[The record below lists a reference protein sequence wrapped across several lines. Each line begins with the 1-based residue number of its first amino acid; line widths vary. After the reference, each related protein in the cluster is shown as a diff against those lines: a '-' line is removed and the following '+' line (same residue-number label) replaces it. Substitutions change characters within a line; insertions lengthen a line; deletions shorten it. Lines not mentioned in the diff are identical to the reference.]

1 MESHI
6 CLSGNEQH
14 IGNLSMRL
22 REFLRSKNYVD
33 FENKPDPKY
42 ETQLRRI
49 TFYLILNTEATFKYD
64 LNEDPTVVHIL
75 QNCPQLSKFLLIHC
89 IWSLN
94 LARFFY
100 ECITY
105 TPHWFAWQF
114 LEPTVDSL
122 KDGDPFEV
130 LVRIENLTT
139 SIYLNVARTDYGCFG
154 NVDKKIVLRK
164 YLDHTMD
171 LLRHFYTRD
180 SEKFTRWSKRLQA
193 KYLGFMLNHI
203 MNAILR
209 CFHYYQYMPCAKIE
223 DKYELFRLMKDR
235 EPQLKTEIDAGYSE
249 VTKEILHGINVA
261 LLNSL
266 QTNVMMVSLDIY
278 LEWAEI
284 DVNEEYTLQRQVGEA
299 AYALNQLLLTE
310 TKLFEHDVSKQ
321 LTTIATR
328 PTTILELARSAGIGE
343 IIKKLDSLDLDAGI
357 RSVWLTEFIDR
368 GVFVLD
374 SLECLETIEGN
385 IEYLSLK
392 HVQTMITTLI
402 SMQQCGALTG
412 TDSNNKFKS
421 VLVAAVEKFK
431 IPEIQQIIWY
441 VINKTTNDNSA
452 PSSIDDFVVEVPGY
466 LAALTELF
474 NKSGT
479 ALNTKQSYVLMF
491 QNPVRFH
498 CHLLT
503 TATKSDQQQHDCLAF
518 LAKIPS
524 FISQRYCARSL
535 GEIIRGIASMA
546 EPERRLV
553 PQLIAKMPG
562 QYFQPTRSFYQ
573 PFLYQLVFDALR
585 NKDFDVIETI
595 LLALQLIVRTTDQTC
610 LEVAPPLLFMCASL
624 VDHYRWDITTYTD
637 KRQNIVE
644 IGIDIL
650 KVLQNRFL
658 PNATVNGKLSN
669 VIRIKTLLTLPIFHR
684 QTIYRYEMCQP
695 QANDTILRAK
705 VFTSRCFSSTATF
718 C

>member
-1 MESHI
+1 M
-6 CLSGNEQH
+6 
-14 IGNLSMRL
+14 
-22 REFLRSKNYVD
+22 
-33 FENKPDPKY
+33 
-42 ETQLRRI
+42 
-49 TFYLILNTEATFKYD
+49 
-64 LNEDPTVVHIL
+64 
-75 QNCPQLSKFLLIHC
+75 
-89 IWSLN
+89 
-94 LARFFY
+94 
-100 ECITY
+100 
-105 TPHWFAWQF
+105 
-114 LEPTVDSL
+114 DSL

-171 LLRHFYTRD
+171 LLRHFYTSD
-180 SEKFTRWSKRLQA
+180 SEKFKRWSKRLQA
-193 KYLGFMLNHI
+193 KYLGFMINHI
-203 MNAILR
+203 MNSILH

-223 DKYELFRLMKDR
+223 DKYVLFRLMKDR
-235 EPQLKTEIDAGYSE
+235 EPLLKKEIDVGYSE

-266 QTNVMMVSLDIY
+266 QTNVMMVSVDIF
-278 LEWAEI
+278 LEWNEV

-299 AYALNQLLLTE
+299 AFAIKQLLLTE
-310 TKLFEHDVSKQ
+310 SNLFQHDVLIQ
-321 LTTIATR
+321 LNSIATK
-328 PTTILELARSAGIGE
+328 PTTVLELARAAGIGE

-368 GVFVLD
+368 GIFVLD
-374 SLECLETIEGN
+374 SIECLETIEGN

-392 HVQTMITTLI
+392 HVQTMITTLL
-402 SMQQCGALTG
+402 SMQQCGALTD

-441 VINKTTNDNSA
+441 VITKMTNANDSSA
-452 PSSIDDFVVEVPGY
+452 PSSNDDFKVEVPGY

-474 NKSGT
+474 NKSGN

-491 QNPVRFH
+491 QNPIRFH
-498 CHLLT
+498 RHLLT
-503 TATKSDQQQHDCLAF
+503 TATKSDQQQRDCLAF

-535 GEIIRGIASMA
+535 GEIIEGVASMT

-553 PQLIAKMPG
+553 PQLISKMPG
-562 QYFQPTRSFYQ
+562 LYFQPTRSFYQ

-585 NKDFDVIETI
+585 RKDADVIETV
-595 LLALQLIVRTTDQTC
+595 LLALQLIVRTPEHTC

-624 VDHYRWDITTYTD
+624 VDHYRWDITTYSD

-650 KVLQNRFL
+650 KALQKRFL
-658 PNATVNGKLSN
+658 PLATVNGKNSN
-669 VIRIKTLLTLPIFHR
+669 LFRVQTFFSIPVFRR
-684 QTIYRYEMCQP
+684 QAIYRYEMCQP
-695 QANDTILRAK
+695 
-705 VFTSRCFSSTATF
+705 
-718 C
+718 